1 MFLVFF
7 LYIAAYH
14 ISIQD
19 NKTHGS
25 EEMSNISESE
35 LVSLRGLWGKTW
47 VKLNVAIRLK
57 SVASRV

>member
-1 MFLVFF
+1 MTFLRPMNKKQLF
-7 LYIAAYH
+7 
-14 ISIQD
+14 SIQD

-57 SVASRV
+57 SVASSV